1 MTLKLKFSKNPNKL
15 PGGAR
20 YSTGKFYYMGR
31 EEACLWIKRDVVDMS
46 SLQAADLTDEAIA
59 ENEKNLGPG
68 KALSFLEVVT
78 ALKEFAAP

>member
-46 SLQAADLTDEAIA
+46 
-59 ENEKNLGPG
+59 
-68 KALSFLEVVT
+68 
-78 ALKEFAAP
+78 